1 MARTG
6 EDAAR
11 PEPRFRRRRELGA
24 ASARSLLLTVLG
36 EFVLPGGRP
45 VWTATFL
52 RALGLLGV
60 EEKAVRQALARSAG
74 EGWLAGERHGRRTAW
89 RLTPAGERL
98 LTDGTERIY
107 GFGGPV
113 GDWDGRWLVVLATV
127 PETSRRLRHLLRT
140 RLAWNGLGNLS
151 PGVWVSPHP
160 EREQEVREVLAEIG
174 VAGSSTLFVG
184 RLGDLDEARRVARQA
199 WDLNEIELA
208 YEDFLDAARR
218 AVPRR
223 RRRHVRRAHPARPGM
238 APLPVP
244 RPGPP
249 GGAPPRR
256 LERLPGV
263 RALPRAPRRLAPR
276 RRPPVEGDGD
286 LTAPPAERSSPC

>member
-199 WDLNEIELA
+199 WDLDEIELA
-208 YEDFLDAARR
+208 YEDFLDAAGALCPADDAGTFAAHTRLVQEWRR
-218 AVPRR
+218 FPFLD
-223 RRRHVRRAHPARPGM
+223 PG
-238 APLPVP
+238 L
-244 RPGPP
+244 
-249 GGAPPRR
+249 
-256 LERLPGV
+256 
-263 RALPRAPRRLAPR
+263 
-276 RRPPVEGDGD
+276 
-286 LTAPPAERSSPC
+286 PAELLPDDWSGSQAFALFHERHDAWRPVADRQWKAMET